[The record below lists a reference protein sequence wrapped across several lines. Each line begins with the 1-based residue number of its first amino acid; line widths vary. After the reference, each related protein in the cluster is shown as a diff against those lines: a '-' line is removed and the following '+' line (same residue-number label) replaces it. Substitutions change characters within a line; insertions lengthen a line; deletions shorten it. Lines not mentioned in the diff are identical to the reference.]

1 MICKLWYFNFFL
13 CNLDSFYLF
22 FFSLLCLGISILY
35 WIKIVKQYPCLVPW
49 RKYFQ
54 LFTVECDINIG
65 LSYIA
70 FLLLR
75 YVPSLG
81 NFVPQLCWEVF
92 IVNWILHM
100 VKSFFC
106 ICSHNHMLCILW
118 FPNVVCHIN
127 WFANTDPSLH
137 PWEKSYLIPLYDP
150 FNILLNLD
158 Y

>member
-92 IVNWILHM
+92 IVTEYCIWSKAFSASVHIIICFVFCGFLMWCVILIDLQILIHPYIPG
-100 VKSFFC
+100 KNLTW
-106 ICSHNHMLCILW
+106 SHCM
-118 FPNVVCHIN
+118 
-127 WFANTDPSLH
+127 
-137 PWEKSYLIPLYDP
+137 
-150 FNILLNLD
+150 ILLI
-158 Y
+158 YC